1 MSQTSAYQFSWS
13 ELTPR
18 ARTEVS
24 DRLWAALV
32 PVGRRRQPTRGA
44 DVFGEYVLGVAR
56 RWRARRL
63 DWSRA
68 ERIEARAEVLGAQG
82 ERAFDAAIAE
92 ARDRLMVSAGDASA
106 VDEAF
111 AVGYEALRR
120 ELGLSLHRVQVLA
133 ALAMHEGC
141 CAELATGEGKTV
153 TAILPAA
160 LAGWTGRGVHVI
172 TVNDYLARRDAETTR
187 GVYKR
192 LGLRVGVIQETISN
206 DERREAYAADVTYSS
221 DKQVIFDYLRDRL
234 LAPLSPRLTPLLL
247 DEVFGGGW
255 RERGSL
261 GLGDGEG
268 GGSSAARASVDWSR
282 RVVQRGLHAAIVDEA
297 DSVLV
302 DDAVTPAIISGE
314 AEGRESTNAGV
325 FRLGAHVARE
335 LKEGE
340 DYRVDR
346 ELRRVTLTEAGKGT
360 LARMAESFP
369 PFWAGP
375 RRREELAQQALT
387 AKELYRL
394 GDDYVIR
401 DGAIQLVDRS
411 TGRILPGR
419 QWQLGMHQAVEA
431 KEGLA
436 ITPERRTTSRSSYQ
450 AFFQRYRRLAG
461 MTGTA
466 REVASELWR
475 WYRLPVVRIPT
486 HKPVIRVQHADRA
499 FVTMEEKF
507 KAVAER
513 TIELHRSGR
522 PVLVGTRSV
531 TDSERVAALLRERG
545 VECSVLNATREAEE
559 AGIVA
564 RAGRAGA
571 VTVSTNMAGR
581 GTDIILDQAARQAG
595 GLAVIATERHDEQR
609 VDRQLFGRA
618 GRQGDPGSA
627 EAFVSLEDQLVQR
640 AGPKLLRWL
649 TAHASGAGRV
659 FFARILWRV
668 AQRMASGRWAL
679 MRAEAAKAEAWL
691 DTAMHG
697 VTR

>member
-1 MSQTSAYQFSWS
+1 M
-13 ELTPR
+13 
-18 ARTEVS
+18 
-24 DRLWAALV
+24 
-32 PVGRRRQPTRGA
+32 
-44 DVFGEYVLGVAR
+44 FGEYALGVMR

-63 DWSRA
+63 DW
-68 ERIEARAEVLGAQG
+68 ARADRIQRRANALRTQSEGAL
-82 ERAFDAAIAE
+82 DATIAA
-92 ARDRLMVSAGDASA
+92 ARDRLLVSAGDASA

-234 LAPLSPRLTPLLL
+234 VAPLAPRLTPLLL
-247 DEVFGGGW
+247 DEVFGGK
-255 RERGSL
+255 RDTS
-261 GLGDGEG
+261 DGARWLADG
-268 GGSSAARASVDWSR
+268 MTGGSGASRSGGDWSR

-346 ELRRVTLTEAGKGT
+346 ELRRVTLTETGKRT
-360 LARMAESFP
+360 LGRMAESFP
-369 PFWAGP
+369 SFWAGP

-394 GDDYVIR
+394 GDDYVIQ
-401 DGAIQLVDRS
+401 DGQIQLVDRS

-431 KEGLA
+431 KEGLE

-466 REVASELWR
+466 REVANELWR

-486 HKPVIRVQHADRA
+486 HKPVIRVHHADRA
-499 FVTMEEKF
+499 FATMDEKF

-513 TIELHRSGR
+513 TIELHRLGR

-531 TDSERVAALLRERG
+531 TDSERVAEMLRERG

-559 AGIVA
+559 AGIIA

-581 GTDIILDQAARQAG
+581 GTDIILDPAARQAG

-640 AGPKLLRWL
+640 AGPKMLRWL
-649 TAHASGAGRV
+649 TAHARGSGRE
-659 FFARILWRV
+659 FLARMLWRV
-668 AQRMASGRWAL
+668 SQRIASGRWAL

>member
-1 MSQTSAYQFSWS
+1 M
-13 ELTPR
+13 
-18 ARTEVS
+18 
-24 DRLWAALV
+24 
-32 PVGRRRQPTRGA
+32 
-44 DVFGEYVLGVAR
+44 LGVS
-56 RWRARRL
+56 RRL
-63 DWSRA
+63 HARSLPWARAGQIQARAKTLQSLA
-68 ERIEARAEVLGAQG
+68 ERAL
-82 ERAFDAAIAE
+82 DAAISD
-92 ARDRLMVSAGDASA
+92 AREQFLLHPSDISAI
-106 VDEAF
+106 DEAF

-120 ELGLSLHRVQVLA
+120 ELGLSLHPVQVLA
-133 ALAMHEGC
+133 AIAMNNGC

-160 LAGWTGRGVHVI
+160 LAAWSGRGVHVI
-172 TVNDYLARRDAETTR
+172 TVNDYLARRDADTTR
-187 GVYKR
+187 SVYKR
-192 LGLRVGVIQETISN
+192 LGLRVGVIQETTSN
-206 DERREAYAADVTYSS
+206 DERRDAYASDVTYSS
-221 DKQVIFDYLRDRL
+221 DKQVIFDFLRDRL
-234 LAPLSPRLTPLLL
+234 IAPLTPRLTPLLL
-247 DEVFGGGW
+247 DEVFQPSLRAGGAGSMDASARKILSSLQEESTHAGW
-255 RERGSL
+255 SH
-261 GLGDGEG
+261 
-268 GGSSAARASVDWSR
+268 
-282 RVVQRGLHAAIVDEA
+282 RVVQRGLYAAIVDEA

-314 AEGRESTNAGV
+314 PETRESTNTAI

-335 LKEGE
+335 LREAK
-340 DYRVDR
+340 DYTVDR
-346 ELRRVTLTEAGKGT
+346 ELRRITLTDAGKNS
-360 LARMAESFP
+360 LAKMAESFP
-369 PFWAGP
+369 HFWAGP
-375 RRREELAQQALT
+375 RRREELAQQALA

-394 GDDYVIR
+394 GDDYVVQE
-401 DGAIQLVDRS
+401 GKIQLVDRS

-431 KEGLA
+431 KEGIE

-450 AFFQRYRRLAG
+450 SFFQRYRKLAG

-466 REVASELWR
+466 KEVASELWR

-486 HKPVIRVQHADRA
+486 NRPVARVHHPDRTFA
-499 FVTMEEKF
+499 TMEQKF
-507 KAVAER
+507 RAVAER
-513 TIELHRSGR
+513 TVELHQSGR

-559 AGIVA
+559 ASIVA

-581 GTDIILDQAARQAG
+581 GTDIILDQEARKAG

-640 AGPKLLRWL
+640 AGPKFLRWL
-649 TAHASGAGRV
+649 TAHASGKRREV
-659 FFARILWRV
+659 LARILWRIS
-668 AQRMASGRWAL
+668 QRIASGRWAL
-679 MRAEAAKAEAWL
+679 MRAEAARAEAWL